1 MSLIRQLP
9 NIILF
14 ALLTSCSQKEVFQIR
29 KKTIQV
35 DLHSVG
41 RIHHAYTTKH
51 NRKDALVAYDIV
63 NAKLHVVGLFKPK
76 MHKTFNLEHLQTQN
90 NYSCVGAEPNKPF
103 FTSSG
108 IDDEETIYALEYETN
123 KLFIIG
129 KTDTNWVETSIAYSL
144 SPPNQGGIQAID
156 SQFVFTCHGPDSMG
170 NYFSNTIATLS
181 LLAKDSSSI
190 ASNIAYP
197 RLIELYKSNQLLFPY
212 LIVNDSFSIVSFKLK
227 EFALSINHKTNMID
241 TIQLHNPTPPN
252 FLDYRTMDKPLFD
265 SWHEQ
270 EIFKKNSEE
279 VYGPILFD
287 EYRNLYYR
295 ICKRASSDAKENYIK
310 DSALLQKHWN
320 LLVYD
325 SQFNFLTAYNFSG
338 IFDPNSILVTSK
350 GLLISKT
357 NESNRSL
364 DFTPRKL
371 AFEFAL
377 FKVNLQKMKK
387 DLNSKT

>member
-1 MSLIRQLP
+1 MNMLPEMSLIRQLP
-9 NIILF
+9 TIILF

-41 RIHHAYTTKH
+41 RIHHAYTTKY

-76 MHKTFNLEHLQTQN
+76 MHKTFNLELLQTQN

-123 KLFIIG
+123 RLFIIG

-144 SPPNQGGIQAID
+144 SPPNHGGIQAID

-170 NYFSNTIATLS
+170 NYFSNTISTLS

-190 ASNIAYP
+190 AFSIAYP

-212 LIVNDSFSIVSFKLK
+212 LFVNDSFSIVSFKLK
-227 EFALSINHKTNMID
+227 VFALSVNHQTKEID
-241 TIQLHNPTPPN
+241 TIQLYNPEPPK
-252 FLDYRTMDKPLFD
+252 FVDYRTMEKPLFD
-265 SWHEQ
+265 SSHEQ
-270 EIFKKNSEE
+270 EVFKKNSEE
-279 VYGPILFD
+279 IYGPLLFD

-325 SQFNFLTAYNFSG
+325 SKFNFLTVCEFSG
-338 IFDPNSILVTSK
+338 LFDPNSMLVTSK

-357 NESNRSL
+357 NERDNSL
-364 DFTPRKL
+364 DFSPREL
-371 AFEFAL
+371 AFEFTI
-377 FKVNLQKMKK
+377 FKINRKNIK
-387 DLNSKT
+387 